1 VKRIKGIEKNRE
13 KKEIV
18 IFDTSSLIH
27 GQLPYLT
34 QFGELWTVPEVINEI
49 KDYETLFKLA
59 SLEYFVDKPSENSFK
74 FVKKLC
80 EKFGENLS
88 KTDLKILAL
97 AETLKRRFEDKDVDL
112 KIKIA
117 TDDYGMQN
125 LAKELDLEIIP
136 IAYEGI
142 KEKRKYWKKCLR
154 CLLVYES
161 TLTQCPRCGCEEFKR
176 VLNRKK
182 GKKRKI

>member
-1 VKRIKGIEKNRE
+1 MKKNKEVKEVKE
-13 KKEIV
+13 KKEVV

-34 QFGELWTVPEVINEI
+34 QFGELWTVPDVINEI
-49 KDYETLFKLA
+49 KDHETLFKLA
-59 SLEYFVDKPSENSFK
+59 SLEYFVDKPSESSFK
-74 FVKKLC
+74 FIKRLN

-97 AETLKRRFEDKDVDL
+97 AETLKRRFEDKNIDL

-117 TDDYGMQN
+117 TDDYGIQN
-125 LAKELDLEIIP
+125 LAKELGLEIIP
-136 IAYEGI
+136 IAHEGI

-161 TLTQCPRCGCEEFKR
+161 SLFQCPRCGCEEFKR
-176 VLNRKK
+176 VF
-182 GKKRKI
+182 KKRYNR